1 MSDGLFSSGQEVV
14 VQAGRTPL
22 EGNLMVPDRAG
33 GMVIFAHGSGSSRFS
48 TRNRFVARTLNQ
60 AGLGT
65 LLFDLLTSH
74 EHGLDAFTRRFRFDI
89 VLLTERLVGA
99 MDWVRRQ
106 PLTRHLALGLFG
118 ASTGAAAALAAATER
133 ADEVAAVVSRSGR
146 PDLAGL
152 ETLGRVQAPVLLIVG
167 GDDPQVIDMNRQ
179 ASEALRAHCHLEI
192 VPGAGHL
199 FEEPGTLERAAGL
212 ARDWFLEYLP
222 AWRRA

>member
-1 MSDGLFSSGQEVV
+1 MSDSLLSSGQEVV

-48 TRNRFVARTLNQ
+48 TRNRYVARTLNQ

-74 EHGLDAFTRRFRFDI
+74 EHGLDAFTRQLRFDI
-89 VLLTERLVGA
+89 ALLTERLVGA
-99 MDWVRRQ
+99 INWVRRQ
-106 PLTRHLALGLFG
+106 PLTQHLAIGLYG
-118 ASTGAAAALAAATER
+118 ASTGVAAALAASAQSG
-133 ADEVAAVVSRSGR
+133 DDVAAVVSRSGR
-146 PDLAGL
+146 PDLAG
-152 ETLGRVQAPVLLIVG
+152 EDNLGRVRAPVLLIVG

-199 FEEPGTLERAAGL
+199 FEEPGTLERAADL

-222 AWRRA
+222 AWRRN